1 LPQSE
6 KIDFVH
12 LHSHSDNSLLDGA
25 VSVPRMVARA
35 RELGM
40 PALALTDH
48 GNLFGAIEFYRAC
61 EKVGIKPIVGMEAY
75 VAPTSRHD
83 RKKNEQGET
92 AYHLT
97 LLCRNEK
104 GYRNLMKLSTLAYKE
119 GFYYKPRVD
128 RELLRAHHDG
138 LIALSGCPAGEFGS
152 HCQRRDFESAV
163 RVAAEHADLFGKEN
177 YYLEIQQHGLEVERN
192 MIEGAQRAAE
202 ALSLKLVATND
213 CHYLAKDDAE
223 AHDVLLALS
232 TGTTVAD
239 PNRLRFETPEFYL
252 KTPVEMAAAF
262 PQLPQALRATVEI
275 AEKCNLQIDFNEI
288 RLPRYPTPEGETPS
302 QTMRR
307 LCVEGLRRRYGDA
320 NDEASKRLEY
330 ELSVIER
337 MGFAS
342 YFLVVMDFVQFA
354 KKDRIAVGPGRGSAA
369 GSIVAY
375 LLGITDIDPLRYG
388 LLFERFLNPERREMP
403 DIDIDFAPEGRE
415 RVIEYIRT
423 RYGEENVSQIVTFHQ
438 MKARAVVRDVARV
451 LGLPLQTADQIA
463 KRIPTSQILHIKLGD
478 VLSKDAE
485 MRELLRKDADV
496 AKLWSIAVRLEDLR
510 RHSSKHA
517 GGVVIS
523 DKPLVEYCPL
533 FTRDQDVATQYD
545 MGSLAALGLLKMD
558 LLGVETLS
566 ILDRTVKLVER
577 TRNVKVDLDHI
588 PLDDPAPFDMIAQGR
603 VKGVFQLE
611 VSRSAREMVMR
622 LKPRTLDDIM
632 ALVALNRPGPMTSG
646 MADSYI
652 DRRNG
657 KEAVAYA
664 HPSLEPMLRDTCGA
678 IIYQEQVMLI
688 AHKLA
693 GFTLA
698 EADKLRKAMGKKI
711 QALMDEYQGK
721 FVEGCKKNGVGEEL
735 AKAIWND
742 ISKFAQYG
750 FNKSHSAAYG
760 VIAYRTAYLKAK
772 FPEEF
777 MSVVMSSNMSD
788 EEKLMGYIEECREM
802 GIPVLPPDANESEWD
817 FLPSGGKIRIGL
829 GAVKQ
834 VGDRAVRALVEAR
847 RGLEARR
854 FQSFEEFVETI
865 DTAYVDKRAIDAMI
879 RAGAFDSLGVA
890 RAKLFAQ
897 YEELLRRADSKRRN
911 RTALLFG
918 DQSFEALP
926 DVPEWPPE
934 VLLAR
939 EKEALGFYITSNPI
953 AKHRKL
959 VERMGVTPIEE
970 LGEPDAGSR
979 EVKVAGVLSKV
990 KLRVVQGGRNK
1001 GAHYLVFD
1009 IQDLSGRIEAVMFA
1023 SSLEDYRKHMVDD
1036 AVVVLDGSVDFR
1048 QDNVSLVA
1056 RRVEPIDEVYRR
1068 IAHVKVELDLREAPP
1083 DAIDRIQAAVKRHSG
1098 RTPLRL
1104 EVFTVEGRRAE
1115 FEVPGAQGVELNSEL
1130 LSGLEEIV
1138 GRSKVTISLLQA
1150 TATPAARPPRR
1161 AFQRS

>member
-1 LPQSE
+1 MPPAE
-6 KIDFVH
+6 KVDFVH

-40 PALALTDH
+40 AAIALTDH

-61 EKVGIKPIVGMEAY
+61 DKVGLKPIVGMEAY
-75 VAPTSRHD
+75 VAPASRHD

-128 RELLRAHHDG
+128 RELLHAYHDG
-138 LIALSGCPAGEFGS
+138 LIALSGCPAGEFGTY
-152 HCQRRDFESAV
+152 CQRRDFESAV
-163 RVAAEHADLFGKEN
+163 RVAAEHAEIFGKEN
-177 YYLEIQQHGLEVERN
+177 FYLEVQQHGLEIERT
-192 MIEGAQRAAE
+192 MIEGARRAGE
-202 ALSLKLVATND
+202 ALGLKLVATND
-213 CHYLAKDDAE
+213 CHYLAREDAE

-239 PNRLRFETPEFYL
+239 PNRLRFDTPEFYL
-252 KTPVEMAAAF
+252 KTPAEMAAAF
-262 PQLPQALRATVEI
+262 AEMPDALRTTVEI
-275 AEKCNLQIDFNEI
+275 AEKCNLQINFDEI
-288 RLPRYPTPEGETPS
+288 HLPRYPTPPGETPS
-302 QTMRR
+302 QMMRR
-307 LCVEGLRRRYGDA
+307 LCQEGLRRRYAGA
-320 NDEASKRLEY
+320 NDEAAKRLEY
-330 ELSVIER
+330 EISIIEK

-354 KKDRIAVGPGRGSAA
+354 KKNGIAVGPGRGSAA

-415 RVIEYIRT
+415 QVIEYIRT

-451 LGLPLQTADQIA
+451 LGMPLQTADQIA
-463 KRIPTSQILHIKLGD
+463 RRIPTSQILHIRLQD
-478 VLSKDAE
+478 VVSKDAE
-485 MRELLRKDADV
+485 MRELLQKDADV

-517 GGVVIS
+517 GGIVIS
-523 DKPLVEYCPL
+523 DRPLVEYCPL
-533 FTRDQDVATQYD
+533 FTRDQDLATQYD

-577 TRNVKVDLDHI
+577 TRSVRIDLDTI
-588 PLDDPAPFDMIAQGR
+588 PLDDPAPFEMIAQGR

-657 KEAVAYA
+657 KEAVSYA
-664 HPSLEPMLRDTCGA
+664 HPSLEPLLRETCGA

-688 AHKLA
+688 AHRLA

-698 EADKLRKAMGKKI
+698 EADKLRKAMGKKN

-721 FVEGCKKNGVGEEL
+721 FVEGCRKNGVGEEL
-735 AKAIWND
+735 AKGIWND

-760 VIAYRTAYLKAK
+760 LIAYRTAYLKAK

-788 EEKLMGYIEECREM
+788 EEKLMGYIEECRQM
-802 GIPVLPPDANESEWD
+802 GIPVLPPDINESEWD
-817 FLPSGGKIRIGL
+817 FTPAGGRIRIGL
-829 GAVKQ
+829 GAIKQ

-847 RGLEARR
+847 RGLETRKFR
-854 FQSFEEFVETI
+854 SFEEFIETI
-865 DTAYVDKRAIDAMI
+865 DTTYVDKRAIEALI
-879 RAGAFDSLGVA
+879 RAGAFDSLGES
-890 RAKLFAQ
+890 RAKLFTH
-897 YEELLRRADSKRRN
+897 YEELLRRADAKN
-911 RTALLFG
+911 KNLTGLLFG
-918 DQSFEALP
+918 ADSFDALP

-959 VERMGVTPIEE
+959 IERLGVTAIEDLSE
-970 LGEPDAGSR
+970 LEAGNR
-979 EVKVAGVLSKV
+979 DLKVAGVLSKV

-1009 IQDLSGRIEAVMFA
+1009 IQDLTGRIEAVMFA
-1023 SSLEDYRKHMVDD
+1023 SSLEENRKYMVDD
-1036 AVVVLDGSVDFR
+1036 AVVILDGSVDFR

-1056 RRVEPIDEVYRR
+1056 RRVEPVEEVYRR
-1068 IAHVKVELDLREAPP
+1068 IAHVRVSLDLREAPA
-1083 DAIDRIQAAVKRHSG
+1083 DALDRIREVAGRHPG
-1098 RTPLRL
+1098 RTSLRL
-1104 EVFTVEGRRAE
+1104 EVLTTEGRRAV
-1115 FEVPGAQGVELNSEL
+1115 FELAGERGIDPVTEL
-1130 LSGLEEIV
+1130 LEGLEQAVGAVRVSIV
-1138 GRSKVTISLLQA
+1138 LRPA
-1150 TATPAARPPRR
+1150 TAPPSGQEPRR
-1161 AFQRS
+1161 AYQRT